1 MRGRAVGR
9 VGNCRY
15 RDMRRDLV
23 RPPCLALLGVPPDP
37 VKIPSL
43 SGDLVL
49 GEGEGVARG
58 KESGEKVVSSG

>member
-43 SGDLVL
+43 SGDLVK
-49 GEGEGVARG
+49 GEGEGLQGERKVG
-58 KESGEKVVSSG
+58 KKW

>member
-23 RPPCLALLGVPPDP
+23 RPPCLALLLGVPPDP

-43 SGDLVL
+43 SGDLVQ

-58 KESGEKVVSSG
+58 KESGEKW